1 MKIEEPLEKF
11 KNEAKKCVVIEETDN
26 ITATV
31 EVVSFALDHDAC
43 ANNDGEDIHDTYLI
57 RFYEL
62 QQCRLAHRKRN
73 CGPDRFCRTTIIL

>member
-62 QQCRLAHRKRN
+62 QQLLTEEGISIMLSNRSVSKR
-73 CGPDRFCRTTIIL
+73 